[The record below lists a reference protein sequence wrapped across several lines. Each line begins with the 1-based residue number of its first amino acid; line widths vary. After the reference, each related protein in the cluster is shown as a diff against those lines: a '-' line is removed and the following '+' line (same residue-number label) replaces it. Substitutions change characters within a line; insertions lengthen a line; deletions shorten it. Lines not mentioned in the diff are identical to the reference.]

1 MIIITARRKDTNT
14 YKCYSVDNAING
26 IEKAFRS
33 KEWYDDF
40 KVEFN
45 NSIHYITTTNYKNT
59 NAITVVSNDTTR
71 ETRNI
76 QK

>member
-1 MIIITARRKDTNT
+1 MIIITARSKVTNT
-14 YKCYSVDNAING
+14 YKCYSVDNAINQ

-33 KEWYDDF
+33 NDWYNDF

-59 NAITVVSNDTTR
+59 TAITLINNDTTR

>member
-1 MIIITARRKDTNT
+1 MIIITAINKDTNT
-14 YKCYSVDNAING
+14 YKCYIVDDAINK

-33 KEWYDDF
+33 NDWYNDF

-45 NSIHYITTTNYKNT
+45 NSIHYISTTNYKNT
-59 NAITVVSNDTTR
+59 NAITVINNDTTR

>member
-1 MIIITARRKDTNT
+1 MIIITAKNKDRNI
-14 YKCYSVDNAING
+14 YKCYGVDNAINA

-33 KEWYDDF
+33 NDWYNDF

-59 NAITVVSNDTTR
+59 NAITITQGK
-71 ETRNI
+71 I
-76 QK
+76 KK